1 MLFRSLFSSFT
12 LTLLAAAPVLAAP
25 VSLPEA
31 KHKRDLKTIQTALN
45 TINQALKGLDNS
57 VKATTQITL
66 GSGFQLLNA
75 IATVR
80 NSIED
85 ATTQVQ
91 ASEVLNRPDA
101 RNLKAATDALT
112 NNVKVTI
119 NDVVDKKSLVD
130 SLGATPLVAVALQDQ
145 KSVSVALANALVSKV
160 PPELNADAQ
169 QSANALSTV
178 LDAGIAIFAGTA
190 PAPAPAPVQ
199 AAEVAAGA
207 AGTCSAA
214 AAQAAAP
221 AASAAGNAAR
231 GAAGFFGGLMGMFGR

>member
-1 MLFRSLFSSFT
+1 MLFRSLFSSLT

-31 KHKRDLKTIQTALN
+31 KYKRDLKTIQTALN

-75 IATVR
+75 ITTVR

-91 ASEVLNRPDA
+91 ASEVLGRPDA

-119 NDVVDKKSLVD
+119 NDVVDKKALVD

-178 LDAGIAIFAGTA
+178 LDAGIAIFSGT
-190 PAPAPAPVQ
+190 APAPVQ
-199 AAEVAAGA
+199 AAEVA

>member
-1 MLFRSLFSSFT
+1 MLFRSLLSSFT

-31 KHKRDLKTIQTALN
+31 KYKRDLKTIQTALN

-75 IATVR
+75 ITTVR

-190 PAPAPAPVQ
+190 PAPAPVQ